1 MVGTV
6 GNTEGKVQKEENSFE
21 VLLNLFQGKLHREDE
36 EGKEKNCKY
45 LSLLYREK

>member
-21 VLLNLFQGKLHREDE
+21 VLLNMFIDDLCLQKTE
-36 EGKEKNCKY
+36 Y
-45 LSLLYREK
+45 LL